1 MRRKPLLGLL
11 LVLLAL
17 GGVIG
22 AKLMAEH
29 QPLANQAQE
38 ISAGAKPIYNNSLTF
53 KIAGTSGKTAYE
65 MVLASDF
72 RSAKINVSAESI
84 GSEAYVRILNPS
96 GQVIVSEQTAPEN
109 GENKFTDTSKSYSVQ
124 LGRNYIIE
132 LYGTGVQVLSNLTYA
147 QATEFMPSGVTERYV
162 ITAKGIRK
170 SGWSDADGE
179 EALYKIFKKY
189 IVNQIETYKT
199 NLSDEVLNNK
209 TLDVANKAQLVLA
222 YNNLKGVDQAPYR
235 EFINHLRRGGV
246 PEISYHGKR
255 EYSVGESV
263 DFAKLVSVRDG
274 EDGEYDAEQI
284 TIQSDIDFN
293 QAGKYTLSYR
303 ASDSDRNTVT
313 LKIPITIV
321 EVVEPDVIPESPVVA
336 PEPPVDNSDK
346 KPSATD
352 ASSSQAPTV
361 GGGANI
367 DHELIETDLDEET
380 SIYEQ
385 DDTEV
390 ELAEVTQPTNDN
402 ISTTST
408 NTEPRT
414 QPHGGIG
421 ASQIVL
427 LVLGIV
433 LLVGLVRFIFDHY
446 VR

>member
-29 QPLANQAQE
+29 QPLTNQAQE

-53 KIAGTSGKTAYE
+53 KIAGTSGKSAYE

-109 GENKFTDTSKSYSVQ
+109 GENKFADTPKSYAVQ

-132 LYGTGVQVLSNLTYA
+132 LHSANVQVLSNLTHI
-147 QATEFMPSGVTERYV
+147 QATEFIPSGVTERYV

-170 SGWSDADGE
+170 SGWSDTDGE
-179 EALYKIFKKY
+179 EALYKILKKY
-189 IVNQIETYKT
+189 IVSQIETYKV

-336 PEPPVDNSDK
+336 PELPVDNSDK

-352 ASSSQAPTV
+352 VSSSQAPTV

-367 DHELIETDLDEET
+367 DQELIKTDLDEET

-385 DDTEV
+385 DDTEI